1 MKNMDRII
9 CLLGLGKKKKQN
21 FGHFWGQI
29 GTTSMEFSQVPKYV
43 CWWLGTV
50 WLPLNKLKS
59 EL

>member
-1 MKNMDRII
+1 MSAWIR
-9 CLLGLGKKKKQN
+9 KKKQN